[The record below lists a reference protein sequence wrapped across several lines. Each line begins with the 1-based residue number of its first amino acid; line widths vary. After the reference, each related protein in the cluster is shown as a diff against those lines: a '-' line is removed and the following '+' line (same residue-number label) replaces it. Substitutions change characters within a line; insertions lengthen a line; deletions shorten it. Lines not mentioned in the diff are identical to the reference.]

1 MTTLGRI
8 CISFIVIA
16 ALTGIYAYR
25 NMTYDRRALQQI
37 QKARVAEK
45 QAALPDGS
53 VLNFGEGPDETEKP
67 PLLLLHG
74 QNVSWEDYAPV
85 LPALVKE
92 YHVYAVDCY
101 GHGGSSKNPDKYSA
115 EAIGTD
121 LIWFLNNV
129 IGQPAVVSGHS

>member
-1 MTTLGRI
+1 MTALGRI
-8 CISFIVIA
+8 CIILIVIA
-16 ALTGIYAYR
+16 TMVGIYAYR

-37 QKARVAEK
+37 QKARVTEK
-45 QAALPDGS
+45 QAVLPDGS
-53 VLNFGEGPDETEKP
+53 VLNFGEGPDEAKKP

-101 GHGGSSKNPDKYSA
+101 GHGG
-115 EAIGTD
+115 
-121 LIWFLNNV
+121 
-129 IGQPAVVSGHS
+129 